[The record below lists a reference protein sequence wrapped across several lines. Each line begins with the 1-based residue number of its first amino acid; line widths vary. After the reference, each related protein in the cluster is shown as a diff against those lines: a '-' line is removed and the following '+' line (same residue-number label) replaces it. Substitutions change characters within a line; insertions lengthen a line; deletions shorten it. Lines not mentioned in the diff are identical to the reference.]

1 MIKNMHICVFLIIEN
16 GCLLHGISKKQI
28 CIIQKYMG
36 KNIVYLPAYFEFGEI
51 IPAGNPF
58 LLDLNGDVEKKIN
71 WRTGEFPK
79 HRR

>member
-1 MIKNMHICVFLIIEN
+1 
-16 GCLLHGISKKQI
+16 
-28 CIIQKYMG
+28 MG